1 MGSKALQ
8 LVSMAER
15 PERQSRPLALL
26 SGGCADRA
34 SFEDPRTQILNSAPV
49 TPLANG
55 QWEARARDLPVS
67 PSPMPEAGLSDPSVR
82 RAGPARRTALPHL
95 KTSIPAEQPRLRWA
109 GRKET
114 GKPTMLFGESHL
126 PS

>member
-8 LVSMAER
+8 AMAVR
-15 PERQSRPLALL
+15 PDSQSRPLACL
-26 SGGCADRA
+26 R
-34 SFEDPRTQILNSAPV
+34 
-49 TPLANG
+49 
-55 QWEARARDLPVS
+55 QWEARARDPPAS
-67 PSPMPEAGLSDPSVR
+67 PSLMPKALLADPSVR
-82 RAGPARRTALPHL
+82 RAGPARRTALPQL
-95 KTSIPAEQPRLRWA
+95 KTSSPAEQPRLRWA